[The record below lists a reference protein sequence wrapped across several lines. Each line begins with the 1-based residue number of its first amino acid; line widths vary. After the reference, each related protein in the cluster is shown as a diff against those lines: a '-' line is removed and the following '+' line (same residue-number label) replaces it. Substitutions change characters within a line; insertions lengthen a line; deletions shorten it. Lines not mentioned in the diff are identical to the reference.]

1 MNRII
6 TIKVGMAETETI
18 SSGSES
24 DHSGSDG
31 DSLVIMENITS
42 AVESL
47 QPALDS
53 MDTRLKAISQKV
65 AEHEDDFLAQM
76 VVPVS
81 DEMKELWKGLDDT
94 SVQGALKALF
104 QKRTGTFSE
113 MVMALISGTA

>member
-1 MNRII
+1 
-6 TIKVGMAETETI
+6 MAENETI

-24 DHSGSDG
+24 ESDGSNGSDG
-31 DSLVIMENITS
+31 SDSLLIMETITS

-65 AEHEDDFLAQM
+65 AEHEDDFLTQT

-113 MVMALISGTA
+113 MVMAVINGTA

>member
-1 MNRII
+1 MSEN
-6 TIKVGMAETETI
+6 ETT

-24 DHSGSDG
+24 ESDGSNGSDG
-31 DSLVIMENITS
+31 SDSLVIMESITS
-42 AVESL
+42 AIESL

-65 AEHEDDFLAQM
+65 AEHEEDFLTHP

-81 DEMKELWKGLDDT
+81 DEMKELLKGLNDK

-104 QKRTGTFSE
+104 ETKTGTFTE
-113 MVMALISGTA
+113 MVMAVINGTSR